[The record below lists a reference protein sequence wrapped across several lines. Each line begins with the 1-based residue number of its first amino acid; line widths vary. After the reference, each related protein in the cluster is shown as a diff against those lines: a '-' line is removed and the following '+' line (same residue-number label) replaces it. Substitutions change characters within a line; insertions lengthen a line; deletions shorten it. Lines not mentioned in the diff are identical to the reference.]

1 MNFCNCKNAS
11 LFSLG
16 SLNLSYTTE
25 YLQLMHLRTSMNNNL
40 IKEENEQLIKVN
52 ETINCSVLL
61 LKK

>member
-1 MNFCNCKNAS
+1 MSFCNHRNAI

-25 YLQLMHLRTSMNNNL
+25 NLQSMHLRPSMYNNL

-52 ETINCSVLL
+52 ETINYSVLL